1 VTASPPDDWAER
13 FVAIEPRKTTDL
25 EAKEQSGDGS
35 HRYAVGAVTDS
46 CIRAMRVLRERR
58 GWSALHLSRLV
69 EEQAGVYLPR
79 SVITNLENG
88 RRRDMSVE
96 QLVALVQV
104 FDSTLGYF
112 LGLGDTACG
121 KCNDAPPEGYA
132 CLTCGAH

>member
-96 QLVALVQV
+96 QL
-104 FDSTLGYF
+104 
-112 LGLGDTACG
+112 GDTACG